1 MNEDAVLA
9 IEQVESII
17 LLVRGQK
24 VILDRDLA
32 QLYGVTT
39 GNLNKAVK
47 RNIDRFPNDFMFQ
60 LTPEEYKSLR
70 FQFGIFKKGR
80 KFWRCQIGI
89 SKRTQTNADFWI
101 REWFEYEEHLND
113 DVGTD

>member
-32 QLYGVTT
+32 QLYG
-39 GNLNKAVK
+39 GYYG
-47 RNIDRFPNDFMFQ
+47 Q
-60 LTPEEYKSLR
+60 SE
-70 FQFGIFKKGR
+70 
-80 KFWRCQIGI
+80 
-89 SKRTQTNADFWI
+89 
-101 REWFEYEEHLND
+101 
-113 DVGTD
+113 